1 MIPTPA
7 TLWASIKAAKMAITL
22 AVIGTL
28 LVLLAIQTVRLEGLS
43 VWPVKIEGWKA
54 RANRFEAALDLVAEA
69 QITARAAQQAAMDAE
84 QARYDELAER
94 TDANARLAQV
104 EAMDAANRYIE
115 RNRVRPPSGSVASTG
130 SAAPQGDGSSG
141 IIGPS
146 ADPELVGDFV
156 IVPASDVRICT
167 ENTARL
173 IAGHLWA
180 VGLAEEE

>member
-130 SAAPQGDGSSG
+130 SAAPQGDGAG
-141 IIGPS
+141 V
-146 ADPELVGDFV
+146 PENLPAHPFV
-156 IVPASDVRICT
+156 AVSDADVRACT
-167 ENTARL
+167 VAATYAVEAHN
-173 IAGHLWA
+173 WA
-180 VGLAEEE
+180 AALERGVE

>member
-1 MIPTPA
+1 MTYALIAWRFLRGLPW
-7 TLWASIKAAKMAITL
+7 WAYAILAAIAIVWL
-22 AVIGTL
+22 AYRAGYNARDERADREMSEM
-28 LVLLAIQTVRLEGLS
+28 LAS
-43 VWPVKIEGWKA
+43 V
-54 RANRFEAALDLVAEA
+54 EAGQER
-69 QITARAAQQAAMDAE
+69 ARAAQQAAMDAE

-180 VGLAEEE
+180 MGLAEEE

>member
-28 LVLLAIQTVRLEGLS
+28 LVMLVVQTFRLEGLS

-54 RANRFEAALDLVAEA
+54 RANRFEAALDMVADA
-69 QITARAAQQAAMDAE
+69 QITARAAQQAAMDRE

-94 TDANARLAQV
+94 TQNAHETTRVVVRDAT
-104 EAMDAANRYIE
+104 DAFIRDNGVQTGASC
-115 RNRVRPPSGSVASTG
+115 VPSAS
-130 SAAPQGDGSSG
+130 SAAASGDAT
-141 IIGPS
+141 PV
-146 ADPELVGDFV
+146 PVE
-156 IVPASDVRICT
+156 VPAHVVLDTADVRACGDLY
-167 ENTARL
+167 AYAL
-173 IAGHLWA
+173 ASHLWA